1 MICATINARAAIME
15 SVQSAGRKFL
25 RDGST
30 AELEQRKTVLHAKV
44 SSAVRFHH
52 TASAQTF
59 SFDLIVNIQSFDS
72 FIVENLIVKIIDF
85 YHSFAI
91 EGDVLYFYDIR

>member
-1 MICATINARAAIME
+1 MLICATINARAAITE
-15 SVQSAGRKFL
+15 LVQSAGQKFL

-44 SSAVRFHH
+44 SSAVRFLH

-59 SFDLIVNIQSFDS
+59 NFDLIANIFSFDS
-72 FIVENLIVKIIDF
+72 LQRI
-85 YHSFAI
+85 
-91 EGDVLYFYDIR
+91 